1 MPSAQLVT
9 GNTKTSKAQPLFFM
23 TLLFLRE
30 ADLYSD
36 KLQQRMAGAV
46 TFIWTNWQRPWCL
59 S

>member
-23 TLLFLRE
+23 TFLFLRE

-36 KLQQRMAGAV
+36 KLQQRMAGAL
-46 TFIWTNWQRPWCL
+46 TFIWTTCQRP
-59 S
+59 

>member
-9 GNTKTSKAQPLFFM
+9 GNTKTSKAQPLFSM

-36 KLQQRMAGAV
+36 KLQQRMASAL
-46 TFIWTNWQRPWCL
+46 TFI
-59 S
+59 